1 MAIAVALANLAIKK
15 SRPYDITDLGTMAF
29 EFANDALVGIKENIE
44 GVLKQIDPIS
54 NLFDTVAA
62 TSEALEAYNIAKH
75 GPNTDAYES
84 LINISDPDLLK
95 AYFDKEKNKL
105 NNEQFVDPS
114 DRLPS
119 LAFSNPRSTGDS
131 YRRGSK
137 VGNRQG
143 DKQVLAYP
151 LDIDPKQDHMKIRRY
166 NYLRAQANSSK
177 PQRDVIIND
186 QTVNVAGDSVVGS
199 DLMGSILLPMPK
211 ATDVNGVE
219 WGKSELTS
227 TGLGALKLAQGLDR
241 RTGSMLGGAMTG
253 GAIGAST
260 GAGAVPGAILG
271 GTAGALIDM
280 SGLTGTASGISAEE
294 IRKQNAAREALQTN
308 DFSTAKE
315 LIAAGGGVYTQ
326 AISGMSG
333 FLLGTELD
341 TDTFLARTG
350 GRVLNP
356 NAEML
361 FQGPVIRDFTFSFIM
376 IARSEKE
383 GKEIRKI
390 IRFLKLGMAPKFQN
404 NTFIANPDV
413 FLLDYKNGLAK
424 NDILKTTN
432 RFSPGGL
439 ALTTMNV
446 DYAPNGYWSAYE
458 DSQPVAI
465 KMDLNFTELRP
476 LYQGDQLGTPED
488 SVGY

>member
-1 MAIAVALANLAIKK
+1 MAIAVALASLAIAK

-29 EFANDALVGIKENIE
+29 EFANNALVGIKENIE

-54 NLFDTVAA
+54 NLFDTAAA
-62 TSEALEAYNIAKH
+62 TSEALDAYNIAKH

-95 AYFDKEKNKL
+95 AYFEKEKNKL

-119 LAFSNPRSTGDS
+119 LAFSEPRSTGDS
-131 YRRGSK
+131 YRRGRKAPNRYGSK
-137 VGNRQG
+137 E
-143 DKQVLAYP
+143 VLAYP

-177 PQRDVIIND
+177 PQRNVTIDD
-186 QTVNVAGDSVVGS
+186 QKVNVAGDSVVGS

-271 GTAGALIDM
+271 GTAGAIIDM
-280 SGLTGTASGISAEE
+280 SGITGTASGISAEE
-294 IRKQNAAREALQTN
+294 IRKQNAAREAIQKN

-383 GKEIRKI
+383 GREIRKI

-404 NTFIANPDV
+404 NTFIANPDI
-413 FLLDYKNGLAK
+413 FLLEYKNGLAE
-424 NDILKTTN
+424 NDVLDTVN
-432 RFSPGGL
+432 RFNPGGL

-476 LYQGDQLGTPED
+476 LYQGDQLGTPDD

>member
-1 MAIAVALANLAIKK
+1 MAIAVALAGLAISK
-15 SRPYDITDLGTMAF
+15 SRQYDIDDLGTMAF
-29 EFANDALVGIKENIE
+29 EFANDALVGIKENVA

-54 NLFDTVAA
+54 DLFDTAAA
-62 TSEALEAYNIAKH
+62 TSEALDAYNIAKY
-75 GPNTDAYES
+75 GSNKNAYES

-95 AYFDKEKNKL
+95 AYFEKEKNKL

-119 LAFSNPRSTGDS
+119 LAFSEPRSTGDS
-131 YRRGSK
+131 YRRGRKAPNRYGSK
-137 VGNRQG
+137 E
-143 DKQVLAYP
+143 VLAYP

-186 QTVNVAGDSVVGS
+186 KVVNVAGDSVVGS

-227 TGLGALKLAQGLDR
+227 TGLGALKLAQGVDR
-241 RTGSMLGGAMTG
+241 RIASATGGAMIG
-253 GAIGAST
+253 GAMGGPGGATIGGIM
-260 GAGAVPGAILG
+260 GAGV
-271 GTAGALIDM
+271 DM
-280 SGLTGTASGISAEE
+280 SGLTGTMSGISAEE
-294 IRKQNAAREALQTN
+294 IRKQNEAREAIQTG
-308 DFSTAKE
+308 DFDLAKQ
-315 LIAAGGGVYTQ
+315 LMAGGSGIFAQ
-326 AISGMSG
+326 SISGISG

-413 FLLDYKNGLAK
+413 FLLEYKNGLRE
-424 NDILKTTN
+424 NDVLKTVN
-432 RFSPGGL
+432 RFNPGGL

-458 DSQPVAI
+458 DSQPVAV

-476 LYQGDQLGTPED
+476 LYQGDQLGTPDD

>member
-1 MAIAVALANLAIKK
+1 
-15 SRPYDITDLGTMAF
+15 
-29 EFANDALVGIKENIE
+29 
-44 GVLKQIDPIS
+44 
-54 NLFDTVAA
+54 
-62 TSEALEAYNIAKH
+62 
-75 GPNTDAYES
+75 
-84 LINISDPDLLK
+84 
-95 AYFDKEKNKL
+95 
-105 NNEQFVDPS
+105 
-114 DRLPS
+114 
-119 LAFSNPRSTGDS
+119 
-131 YRRGSK
+131 
-137 VGNRQG
+137 
-143 DKQVLAYP
+143 
-151 LDIDPKQDHMKIRRY
+151 
-166 NYLRAQANSSK
+166 
-177 PQRDVIIND
+177 
-186 QTVNVAGDSVVGS
+186 
-199 DLMGSILLPMPK
+199 
-211 ATDVNGVE
+211 
-219 WGKSELTS
+219 
-227 TGLGALKLAQGLDR
+227 
-241 RTGSMLGGAMTG
+241 
-253 GAIGAST
+253 
-260 GAGAVPGAILG
+260 
-271 GTAGALIDM
+271 M
-280 SGLTGTASGISAEE
+280 SGLTGTMSGISAEE

-361 FQGPVIRDFTFSFIM
+361 FQGPVIRDFTFSFVM